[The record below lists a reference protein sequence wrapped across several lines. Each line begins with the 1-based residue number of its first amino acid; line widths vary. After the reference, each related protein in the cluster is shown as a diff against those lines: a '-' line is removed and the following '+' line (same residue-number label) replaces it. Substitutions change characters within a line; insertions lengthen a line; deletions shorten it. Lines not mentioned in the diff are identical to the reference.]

1 MDRRPTAGSRT
12 GPRGQVS
19 LEPDP
24 VWVELVDQVQAS
36 SMGSPDFTITALTP
50 EIVRRRRRS
59 RRSEAPEMLRHSPLI
74 VLP

>member
-1 MDRRPTAGSRT
+1 
-12 GPRGQVS
+12 
-19 LEPDP
+19 
-24 VWVELVDQVQAS
+24 VDQVQAS